1 MIKNNTVV
9 GQLNRIDLKQDF
21 VHTPVQVLLFADDLI
36 PKTHYEQ
43 TFSHQHFASVGAKQ
57 ISKDQV
63 PAYFEL
69 LQKTHPQEK
78 LIHKYLDG
86 TEQYVNHKTA
96 RPYGVYKIAHE
107 IRKAGYTVQV
117 IAHPN
122 FLTEEDVETVLKKF
136 VGDNTI
142 VVGSS
147 ATFHSGY
154 NPYAFIDS
162 LYFPT
167 ARQRQIRKMIDAI
180 NPKVKMIFGGSSIGE
195 EYLRDPSID
204 SVMLDVDTLFV
215 GYGDVTIVEYLNELA
230 DKQEWP
236 TYTDRGS
243 RLDIQNSTMSYTNED
258 CVQYGDQLGL
268 ETARGCIF
276 KCAFCNFG
284 LIGKEKGTYERS
296 TSLIVDELK
305 RNWEEHGVFRYWVMD
320 DTFNDTNYKLDA
332 VAEAKEKSGV
342 PLDLTVF
349 LRLDLQ
355 HRLKQTEMIKECG
368 IKSIYYGIET
378 LNPES
383 AIAIGKGWHPDEQ
396 MAFVRELKEQHYFDN
411 IRTFT
416 TFIWGLPED
425 TKESILQDYDK
436 LMDFEYNKFDHVFMN
451 FLFMRDPESY
461 KLQTLSTDEPTGSAI
476 DSNPE
481 SFGYTFGG
489 FDEVRKHTQLLNPLR
504 AWRNKHG
511 LRLGPV
517 SRLAHKFNVEYSIKK
532 GWQTNYGAS
541 PPHRIAE
548 DAVANEKF
556 DHYIQTYWD
565 DIMNVQKH
573 TVYDSV
579 QWVNN
584 GQVTE
589 FKPL

>member
-1 MIKNNTVV
+1 MIKNNAVV

-63 PAYFEL
+63 PAYFES

-136 VGDNTI
+136 VGDNTL

-215 GYGDVTIVEYLNELA
+215 GY
-230 DKQEWP
+230 
-236 TYTDRGS
+236 
-243 RLDIQNSTMSYTNED
+243 
-258 CVQYGDQLGL
+258 
-268 ETARGCIF
+268 
-276 KCAFCNFG
+276 
-284 LIGKEKGTYERS
+284 
-296 TSLIVDELK
+296 
-305 RNWEEHGVFRYWVMD
+305 
-320 DTFNDTNYKLDA
+320 
-332 VAEAKEKSGV
+332 
-342 PLDLTVF
+342 
-349 LRLDLQ
+349 
-355 HRLKQTEMIKECG
+355 
-368 IKSIYYGIET
+368 
-378 LNPES
+378 
-383 AIAIGKGWHPDEQ
+383 
-396 MAFVRELKEQHYFDN
+396 
-411 IRTFT
+411 
-416 TFIWGLPED
+416 
-425 TKESILQDYDK
+425 
-436 LMDFEYNKFDHVFMN
+436 
-451 FLFMRDPESY
+451 
-461 KLQTLSTDEPTGSAI
+461 
-476 DSNPE
+476 
-481 SFGYTFGG
+481 
-489 FDEVRKHTQLLNPLR
+489 
-504 AWRNKHG
+504 
-511 LRLGPV
+511 
-517 SRLAHKFNVEYSIKK
+517 
-532 GWQTNYGAS
+532 
-541 PPHRIAE
+541 
-548 DAVANEKF
+548 
-556 DHYIQTYWD
+556 
-565 DIMNVQKH
+565 
-573 TVYDSV
+573 
-579 QWVNN
+579 
-584 GQVTE
+584 
-589 FKPL
+589 